1 MLAGVAEQIADFRA
15 PAAGD
20 VLMHRGIV
28 GRGGVDHRPDIL
40 QQAPGGGVVA
50 AGVEQLA
57 EFVAKRGDLFRV
69 LPRNAVAAIV
79 EDGQRVDRAVQG
91 QLAPQAFEDVVAPA
105 VRDPGLGQLRQ
116 PGGALVSRGS
126 PSQVCPGRRTT
137 RKSPSRN
144 APSVLEANR
153 QRLRGRRAATACW
166 LPGRSAAT
174 AVRRCR
180 PGDGP
185 RWRRLP
191 PRRRPCRPAA
201 GAGWVARRP
210 GFPRRSGR
218 GWPGRLPPGSVR
230 RPVGSGAGAGG
241 RAGSG
246 GRAGR
251 RARARG
257 RSCRGYRRRGYAR
270 SWWLLRMADD
280 REKSSA
286 VPVAGRLRSCRW
298 HRHRATGPRCAAAV
312 RRCPAAMPRCRGRA
326 WRCRLSG

>member
-1 MLAGVAEQIADFRA
+1 TGSGC
-15 PAAGD
+15 AAG
-20 VLMHRGIV
+20 
-28 GRGGVDHRPDIL
+28 
-40 QQAPGGGVVA
+40 
-50 AGVEQLA
+50 
-57 EFVAKRGDLFRV
+57 
-69 LPRNAVAAIV
+69 
-79 EDGQRVDRAVQG
+79 
-91 QLAPQAFEDVVAPA
+91 
-105 VRDPGLGQLRQ
+105 
-116 PGGALVSRGS
+116 
-126 PSQVCPGRRTT
+126 GRR
-137 RKSPSRN
+137 PP
-144 APSVLEANR
+144 A
-153 QRLRGRRAATACW
+153 GC
-166 LPGRSAAT
+166 PGRSAAT

-251 RARARG
+251 RARGARPRG
-257 RSCRGYRRRGYAR
+257 CRGYRRRGYAR

-280 REKSSA
+280 RAKSSA
-286 VPVAGRLRSCRW
+286 VPVAGRLRSCR
-298 HRHRATGPRCAAAV
+298 
-312 RRCPAAMPRCRGRA
+312 
-326 WRCRLSG
+326 

>member
-40 QQAPGGGVVA
+40 QQALGGGVVA

-69 LPRNAVAAIV
+69 LPQAAVAAIV
-79 EDGQRVDRAVQG
+79 EDGQRVDRAV
-91 QLAPQAFEDVVAPA
+91 PPA
-105 VRDPGLGQLRQ
+105 G
-116 PGGALVSRGS
+116 
-126 PSQVCPGRRTT
+126 C
-137 RKSPSRN
+137 
-144 APSVLEANR
+144 
-153 QRLRGRRAATACW
+153 
-166 LPGRSAAT
+166 PGRSAAT

-180 PGDGP
+180 LGDGP

-251 RARARG
+251 RARGARPRG
-257 RSCRGYRRRGYAR
+257 CRGYRRRGYAR

-280 REKSSA
+280 RAKSSA

-312 RRCPAAMPRCRGRA
+312 RRCPVAMPRCRGRA